1 MNDESINKFSEY
13 MINMSYHSD
22 IGWSKPVIRP
32 YAPITISP
40 SAQCLHY
47 GQTVFEDMIAFN
59 DKNNFSIF
67 KPYDHL
73 NKFNHSLTRLE
84 MPTIPVEPVIN
95 TLIQLLNVDSSI
107 NINEKNSIYIRPFM
121 YATESKLGVSKS
133 EEYNFNI
140 IVSTIP
146 KQSDQTLPNA
156 ISLYVEQELVKS
168 IRGDAGYTQFGGSFA
183 SQFLA
188 QKQAQEKGYDNVL
201 WLEGIEKKYIEEVS
215 NKNIFFVINNEIVTP
230 KLNGS
235 IKPGIM
241 CQTMIELANNLG
253 YQVSEKEIAIEDIVL
268 ANDKGI
274 LTEVFCTDTLKA
286 ITPVNRIS
294 HLNNEIILN
303 SNQSSRIT
311 QQLYKAYK
319 DIQTGKAEDIFNWTL
334 DVKQLNEVEA

>member
-1 MNDESINKFSEY
+1 MNDEPNNKLFEY
-13 MINMSYHSD
+13 MISMYYRSD
-22 IGWSKPVIRP
+22 LGWSNPVLKL

-84 MPTIPVEPVIN
+84 MPTIPIEPVIN
-95 TLIQLLNVDSSI
+95 TLTQLLNNDI
-107 NINEKNSIYIRPFM
+107 TLNNSEENYIYIRSFM
-121 YATESKLGVSKS
+121 YATESKLGISKS

-140 IVSTIP
+140 IVSTTP
-146 KQSDQTLPNA
+146 KHSNQELPNH
-156 ISLYVEQELVKS
+156 ISLYVEEELVKS

-188 QKQAQEKGYDNVL
+188 QKQAEEKGYDNVL
-201 WLEGIEKKYIEEVS
+201 WLDGIEKKYIEVVS

-241 CQTMIELANNLG
+241 RQTIIELANNLG
-253 YQVSEKEIAIEDIVL
+253 YQVSEKEIALEDIVL
-268 ANDKGI
+268 ANEEGV
-274 LTEVFCTDTLKA
+274 LTEVFCTDTLNA

-294 HLNNEIILN
+294 HLNNEMILN
-303 SNQSSRIT
+303 SKQRSSIT
-311 QQLYKAYK
+311 QHLYKAYK

-334 DVKQLNEVEA
+334 DVQQLNEIEV

>member
-1 MNDESINKFSEY
+1 MNDESNNKLLED
-13 MINMSYHSD
+13 MISMSYRSD
-22 IGWSKPVIRP
+22 LGWSNPILKP
-32 YAPITISP
+32 YAPISISP

-84 MPTIPVEPVIN
+84 MPTIPAESVIN
-95 TLIQLLNVDSSI
+95 VLTQLLNNDSSL
-107 NINEKNSIYIRPFM
+107 NNSEENSIYIRSFM

-140 IVSTIP
+140 IVSTTP
-146 KQSDQTLPNA
+146 KHSDQELPNP
-156 ISLYVEQELVKS
+156 ISLYVEQEFVKS

-188 QKQAQEKGYDNVL
+188 QKQAEEKGYDNVL
-201 WLEGIEKKYIEEVS
+201 WLDGIEKKYIEEVS

-241 CQTMIELANNLG
+241 RQTIIELANNLG
-253 YQVSEKEIAIEDIVL
+253 YQVIEKEINIEEIVL

-274 LTEVFCTDTLKA
+274 LTEAFCTDTLNA

-294 HLNNEIILN
+294 HLNNEMILN
-303 SNQSSRIT
+303 SNQRSSIS
-311 QQLYKAYK
+311 QQLYKVYK

-334 DVKQLNEVEA
+334 DVKQLNEVKA

>member
-1 MNDESINKFSEY
+1 MRMISKNIVLIETIDSSGTGFLYPCKYEEDFSSQY
-13 MINMSYHSD
+13 FIIFTNSHVLKD
-22 IGWSKPVIRP
+22 IGLEQEGRESSRNYKDQIILSFYDSLGNKVSQKDIKEIKV
-32 YAPITISP
+32 YNS
-40 SAQCLHY
+40 
-47 GQTVFEDMIAFN
+47 G
-59 DKNNFSIF
+59 NFM
-67 KPYDHL
+67 
-73 NKFNHSLTRLE
+73 R
-84 MPTIPVEPVIN
+84 
-95 TLIQLLNVDSSI
+95 
-107 NINEKNSIYIRPFM
+107 
-121 YATESKLGVSKS
+121 S
-133 EEYNFNI
+133 EEDIAALLIAVRN
-140 IVSTIP
+140 VVP
-146 KQSDQTLPNA
+146 MTLTNRVCHRQLDNREK
-156 ISLYVEQELVKS
+156 LYIE
-168 IRGDAGYTQFGGSFA
+168 GYPG
-183 SQFLA
+183 
-188 QKQAQEKGYDNVL
+188 VL
-201 WLEGIEKKYIEEVS
+201 REDEVCGKIQLEGIEKKYIEEVS

-241 CQTMIELANNLG
+241 RQTMIELANNLG

-334 DVKQLNEVEA
+334 DVKQLNEVEV